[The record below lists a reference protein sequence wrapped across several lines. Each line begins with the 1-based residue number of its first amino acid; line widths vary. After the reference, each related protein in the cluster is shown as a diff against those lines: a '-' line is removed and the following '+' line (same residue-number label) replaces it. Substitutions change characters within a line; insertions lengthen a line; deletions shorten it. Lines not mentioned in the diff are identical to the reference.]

1 MNLSTK
7 YLIRFKVF
15 FGHPM
20 YLPPY
25 AVAHDTWCDGVVF
38 HSSARSHHILQSD
51 GETASFPLPPLDK
64 YMPDLAATVGRSI
77 PTSWGKGFAAD
88 HCLWLWRG
96 LNVNLQARRVLTDP
110 IAFLSRNGGF
120 CPVSLH
126 YAFPSIF
133 RALCLLPLSSF
144 LSFCP

>member
-1 MNLSTK
+1 MSVYKRLRGFPHRLHEFK
-7 YLIRFKVF
+7 YQVPIRVKVI

-64 YMPDLAATVGRSI
+64 YMPDLAAMVG
-77 PTSWGKGFAAD
+77 PFPLHGE
-88 HCLWLWRG
+88 RG
-96 LNVNLQARRVLTDP
+96 LQRTIVFGRGEA
-110 IAFLSRNGGF
+110 
-120 CPVSLH
+120 
-126 YAFPSIF
+126 
-133 RALCLLPLSSF
+133 
-144 LSFCP
+144 